1 MAEDNLL
8 TKVNLNG
15 TELIIGDTDARQ
27 QIENVRQQMEEG
39 GTALDGVASSI
50 MAIDNRLKK
59 VENQARVITAT
70 YDAESQTL
78 SLTSK
83 S

>member
-1 MAEDNLL
+1 MAVDDDTKLL

-15 TELIIGDTDARQ
+15 TELIICDAEARQ
-27 QIENVRQQMEEG
+27 QIANGEQV
-39 GTALDGVASSI
+39 LDETNS
-50 MAIDNRLKK
+50 AISNLYTRFTEHEAESKSF
-59 VENQARVITAT
+59 ITAT
-70 YDAESQTL
+70 YDAQSQTL

>member
-1 MAEDNLL
+1 MADDDTKLL

-15 TELIIGDTDARQ
+15 TELIIVDTEARQ
-27 QIENVRQQMEEG
+27 KIEQGAEVVDD
-39 GTALDGVASSI
+39 AVSSI
-50 MAIDNRLKK
+50 RALYTRLTE
-59 VENQARVITAT
+59 VENKTKSFITAT
-70 YDAESQTL
+70 YDAQSQTL

>member
-15 TELIIGDTDARQ
+15 TELVIADMDARNAANTA
-27 QIENVRQQMEEG
+27 ITSANTNASNV
-39 GTALDGVASSI
+39 S
-50 MAIDNRLKK
+50 AITT
-59 VENQARVITAT
+59 RVTDLETKSNSLITAK
-70 YDAESQTL
+70 YDAQSSTL